1 MDDSTSSASANHPF
15 LEAPPETLNV
25 ERAIANLIEQT
36 RPKLSPQIENNVE
49 QIESSIAR
57 LSSASIDGLQGLTS
71 ELQNLQTFLNSEI
84 SRVQGEIESA
94 VSGIKIIMETIA
106 PWESPSISPALP
118 PPPPNQVPE
127 PREDRIKP
135 AAVELARPPDA
146 ADTVTRRPVIS
157 SPARAFRRG

>member
-1 MDDSTSSASANHPF
+1 
-15 LEAPPETLNV
+15 
-25 ERAIANLIEQT
+25 
-36 RPKLSPQIENNVE
+36 
-49 QIESSIAR
+49 
-57 LSSASIDGLQGLTS
+57 
-71 ELQNLQTFLNSEI
+71 
-84 SRVQGEIESA
+84 

-118 PPPPNQVPE
+118 PPPPNRVPE

-146 ADTVTRRPVIS
+146 ADTVTCRPVIS